1 MTKFI
6 SKYATAT
13 VPRYTSYP
21 PATQFHNQVDERIYR
36 TWLNEISSNDSLS
49 LYVHVPFCEILCWY
63 CGCHTS
69 VPNNQDRVAQYVEAL
84 HAEISRVGECV
95 SGLAKVKHL
104 HFGGGTPNYLKPDVL
119 VGIIDRLMA
128 TFNFESDAEI
138 AVEVDP
144 RSLDEGHIKALAGYK
159 NVRISMGIQDVS
171 LDIQKNVNR
180 IQPFDQIVGLV
191 KKLRDA
197 GISSINMDLMYGLPG
212 QTVAHVRKSA
222 VMTAALQPD
231 RFAVFGY
238 AHVPWFKKNQR
249 AINEALLP
257 GGQER
262 LDQADAARDTLIE
275 CGYNRIG
282 LDHFAKPDDAMAR
295 AQKAGTLRRNFQG
308 YTADPANI
316 LIGFGASSIGSFTSG
331 YVQTEPNVKKYREAI
346 FEGRLPIVRGLEFAK
361 NDSLVGSVIEKLMCN
376 FEIDLS
382 QIGPDSD
389 SAGDGFR
396 TALAALIPLQ
406 NDGLVE
412 VSGSMVKVTETGKP
426 YIRNIAACFD
436 EYWETSS
443 ARHSRAV

>member
-6 SKYATAT
+6 SKYATAA

-21 PATQFHNQVDERIYR
+21 PATQFHDRVDEHIYR
-36 TWLNEISSNDSLS
+36 RWLESISSDDSLS
-49 LYVHVPFCEILCWY
+49 LYVHVPFCETLCWY

-69 VPNNQDRVAQYVEAL
+69 VPNSEDRVAQYVEAL

-119 VGIIDRLMA
+119 IAVIERLMA
-128 TFNFESDAEI
+128 AFTFESNAEI

-144 RSLDEGHIKALAGYK
+144 RSLDDGHIKALAGYK

-180 IQPFDQIVGLV
+180 IQPFDQVVKLVGQ
-191 KKLRDA
+191 LRDV

-212 QTVAHVRKSA
+212 QTVEHVRKSA
-222 VMTAALQPD
+222 MMAASLKPD

-249 AINEALLP
+249 AIDEKLLP

-262 LDQADAARDTLIE
+262 LDQADAARDTLVE
-275 CGYNRIG
+275 CGYDRIG

-295 AQKAGTLRRNFQG
+295 AQKGGTLRRNFQG

-331 YVQTEPNVKKYREAI
+331 FVQTEPNVKKYREAI
-346 FEGRLPIVRGLEFAK
+346 FEGRLPIVRGLEFSG
-361 NDSLVGSVIEKLMCN
+361 NDNLVGSIIEKLMCN
-376 FEIDLS
+376 FEIDLNDFD
-382 QIGPDSD
+382 QETGRAKDRFLPV
-389 SAGDGFR
+389 
-396 TALAALIPLQ
+396 LAALQPLQ
-406 NDGLVE
+406 DDGLVE
-412 VSGSMVKVTETGKP
+412 ISCSVVKVTETGKP

-436 EYWETSS
+436 EYWEKSS